1 MKIPTKNRKNFN
13 FVFPILSEILALKIK
28 DLFNNFVV
36 LVILTGFFSIKT
48 YKIYGYW
55 DIMEKKKKEIKRN
68 PRVISF
74 KLLPSEQYLWR
85 QYATNIGK
93 SPSSLLIS
101 KVDRY
106 LSLNPLEEDYDNKK
120 IMDAVKNSSK
130 FKQLIKI
137 EETLT
142 KNGKRNSS
150 SLLTNISLRLN
161 KDSLK
166 EWDIYRQSRYLTRTA
181 LIRQTLDRFFEIKPK
196 ISIELEG
203 NALYRLSI
211 VINSLICEVGSIDF
225 QRLHAIFG
233 NKVDSSTL
241 DQVLNKLEEEG
252 TITRKGSWDNYV
264 PTNPPENRGGSVMLG
279 ELLTRF
285 I

>member
-1 MKIPTKNRKNFN
+1 MEEEN
-13 FVFPILSEILALKIK
+13 
-28 DLFNNFVV
+28 
-36 LVILTGFFSIKT
+36 
-48 YKIYGYW
+48 
-55 DIMEKKKKEIKRN
+55 EKKKN

-85 QYATNIGK
+85 QYAINIGK
-93 SPSSLLIS
+93 TPSSFLIS

-106 LSLNPLEEDYDNKK
+106 LSLNPLEEEYDNIK
-120 IMDAVKNSSK
+120 IMNAIKNSSK

-137 EETLT
+137 EEKLT
-142 KNGKRNSS
+142 KNGKRNVS
-150 SLLTNISLRLN
+150 SLLSNVSLRLN
-161 KDSLK
+161 KESLK
-166 EWDIYRQSRYLTRTA
+166 EWDNYREPRYFTRTA

-196 ISIELEG
+196 IPIELEG
-203 NALYRLSI
+203 NTLNRLSL

-225 QRLHAIFG
+225 QRLQAIFG

-241 DQVLNKLEEEG
+241 IQVLNKLEEEG
-252 TITRKGSWDNYV
+252 SITRKGSWDNYV

>member
-1 MKIPTKNRKNFN
+1 
-13 FVFPILSEILALKIK
+13 
-28 DLFNNFVV
+28 
-36 LVILTGFFSIKT
+36 
-48 YKIYGYW
+48 
-55 DIMEKKKKEIKRN
+55 MEKKKKEIKRN